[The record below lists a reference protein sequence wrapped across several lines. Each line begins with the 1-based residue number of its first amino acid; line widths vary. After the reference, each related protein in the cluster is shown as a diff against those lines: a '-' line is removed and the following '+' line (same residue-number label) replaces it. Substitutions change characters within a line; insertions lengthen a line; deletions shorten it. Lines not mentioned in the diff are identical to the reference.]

1 MKLSELLQ
9 GLEYRLL
16 QGSAETEVADVAYDS
31 RKVRPGFAFVCVVGL
46 NRDSHDYAEDVAAAG
61 ASALVIQHKL
71 DEMPAGVTVVQVE
84 NSRHALAIMS
94 CNLFGHPARKM
105 TMIGVTGT
113 KGKTTTAHMIRSALT
128 AAGRSCGIIGTNGT
142 AFAGVSRQLVN
153 TTPESYELQKLFAE
167 MLAAGCDSVVMEVS
181 SQGLMMGRVDGIHF
195 DVGVFT
201 NLYPD
206 HIGGPGEHESFE
218 EYRAWKGQLFRRCD
232 VGVVNLDDKNCNTLL
247 AGHTCRL
254 VSCAV
259 HRPADYTASELHL
272 ERGENFLGIS
282 YQLSGQA
289 SARVRVNMPGEFSVY
304 NSLAALAV
312 GRVLGLELEA
322 LCRGLEQVSVKG
334 RVELVPV
341 SKRFTVLIDF
351 AHNEAGTENLLTTLR
366 AYQPKRLVVL
376 FGCGGDRSRLRRYG
390 MGEVASRLADFL
402 ILTEDNNRF
411 EEVEAILTDI
421 KIGIAQGR
429 PDVPYVE
436 IPDRLDALHYALD
449 HAQDGDMIAVIGK
462 GHETYRDR
470 KGKKTPF
477 LERELL
483 LEYAQETGLE

>member
-1 MKLSELLQ
+1 M
-9 GLEYRLL
+9 
-16 QGSAETEVADVAYDS
+16 
-31 RKVRPGFAFVCVVGL
+31 
-46 NRDSHDYAEDVAAAG
+46 
-61 ASALVIQHKL
+61 
-71 DEMPAGVTVVQVE
+71 
-84 NSRHALAIMS
+84 
-94 CNLFGHPARKM
+94 
-105 TMIGVTGT
+105 
-113 KGKTTTAHMIRSALT
+113 
-128 AAGRSCGIIGTNGT
+128 
-142 AFAGVSRQLVN
+142 
-153 TTPESYELQKLFAE
+153 
-167 MLAAGCDSVVMEVS
+167 
-181 SQGLMMGRVDGIHF
+181 
-195 DVGVFT
+195 
-201 NLYPD
+201 
-206 HIGGPGEHESFE
+206 
-218 EYRAWKGQLFRRCD
+218 
-232 VGVVNLDDKNCNTLL
+232 GVVNVDDKNCNTLL

-254 VSCAV
+254 VSYAM
-259 HRPADYTASELHL
+259 HKEADFVGSGLEL

-282 YQLSGQA
+282 YQLSGVWN
-289 SARVRVNMPGEFSVY
+289 ARVRVNMPGEFSVY

-312 GRVLGLELEA
+312 GQVLGLEMEA
-322 LCRGLEQVSVKG
+322 VCKGLEQVSVKG